1 MARGRATFRQSDALR
16 LLKAAKAAGYESAT
30 VESRPDGTLVLKV
43 GLTQNPEAAR
53 DDKEII
59 L

>member
-1 MARGRATFRQSDALR
+1 MSRGPSRFRQCDVAR
-16 LLKAAKAAGYESAT
+16 ALKAAKAAGFESAT
-30 VESRPDGTLVLKV
+30 VEFRPDGTLVLKV